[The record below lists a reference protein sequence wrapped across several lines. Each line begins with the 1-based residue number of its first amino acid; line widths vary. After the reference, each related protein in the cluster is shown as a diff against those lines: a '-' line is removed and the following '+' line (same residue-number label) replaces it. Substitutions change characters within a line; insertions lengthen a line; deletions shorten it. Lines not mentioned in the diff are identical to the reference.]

1 MKYYF
6 RYKIFVIYSTLDSY
20 IIYLKL
26 EGSHEILIISIYRDG
41 RKPAPVNR
49 DRSVSPSPLMMQS
62 KGHSVSKS
70 QLSASSSGHRHLTP
84 SPIPSATPTASNN
97 STPSA
102 TKGGIASSGGNNA
115 TPGSSSK
122 KGQKRQTKSKTPK
135 TPAIVPTSSS
145 AAQKQESKG
154 RNGSK
159 PKAKKKSESSTK
171 QASIIPTAPKIKTEP
186 AIVAPQMSTSAS
198 QAGAMPSMPLIGIGM
213 ELTREISPIHSS
225 NPTPEPIRPPSR
237 KKQKISPL
245 TRSSSSSSSDSS
257 DSDSEGEEPI
267 SQAPPIQ
274 QAPTQFSSIPVTRV
288 TSAQSHPISSSGG
301 SNNSMPV
308 FSQPMTQKGHIAQK
322 SHPGQLGQ
330 AKIPP
335 PPNQRL
341 SSGSSSGSD
350 SDSSSG
356 SSSSDSSSDSSDEEN
371 DKEVVRKFLSDSDL
385 LVCVCVC
392 VCVLLP
398 TIFICRL
405 Q

>member
-1 MKYYF
+1 M
-6 RYKIFVIYSTLDSY
+6 SC
-20 IIYLKL
+20 
-26 EGSHEILIISIYRDG
+26 ISVYRDG
-41 RKPAPVNR
+41 RKPAVVNR

-70 QLSASSSGHRHLTP
+70 QLSTSGGHRHLTP
-84 SPIPSATPTASNN
+84 SPIPSAIPTTSNN
-97 STPSA
+97 STPSMA
-102 TKGGIASSGGNNA
+102 TTKGGGASSGSSNT
-115 TPGSSSK
+115 TPGSSNK

-135 TPAIVPTSSS
+135 TPAIVTTS
-145 AAQKQESKG
+145 ATLKQENKG

-159 PKAKKKSESSTK
+159 PKAKKKSEGSTK
-171 QASIIPTAPKIKTEP
+171 QASIPTAPKIKTEP
-186 AIVAPQMSTSAS
+186 AMVAPQMSATS
-198 QAGAMPSMPLIGIGM
+198 QAAAMSSMPLIGMGM
-213 ELTREISPIHSS
+213 ELTREISPIHSN

-267 SQAPPIQ
+267 SQAPSTQ
-274 QAPTQFSSIPVTRV
+274 QAPVQFSSIAVTRV
-288 TSAQSHPISSSGG
+288 TSSQSHLSSTSSSGG
-301 SNNSMPV
+301 NNMPV
-308 FSQPMTQKGHIAQK
+308 FSHSQPMAMTQKGRIAQK

-330 AKIPP
+330 VKIPP

-371 DKEVVRKFLSDSDL
+371 DKEVVRLK
-385 LVCVCVC
+385 
-392 VCVLLP
+392 
-398 TIFICRL
+398 
-405 Q
+405 

>member
-1 MKYYF
+1 
-6 RYKIFVIYSTLDSY
+6 
-20 IIYLKL
+20 
-26 EGSHEILIISIYRDG
+26 
-41 RKPAPVNR
+41 
-49 DRSVSPSPLMMQS
+49 MMQS
-62 KGHSVSKS
+62 KGHSASKS

-102 TKGGIASSGGNNA
+102 TKGGVASSGGSNA

-122 KGQKRQTKSKTPK
+122 KAQKRQTKSKTPK
-135 TPAIVPTSSS
+135 TPAIVPTLSS

-159 PKAKKKSESSTK
+159 PKAKKKNESSSK
-171 QASIIPTAPKIKTEP
+171 QASIIPAAPKIKTEP
-186 AIVAPQMSTSAS
+186 AVVAPQMSTSAS
-198 QAGAMPSMPLIGIGM
+198 QASAMPSMPLIGMGM

-257 DSDSEGEEPI
+257 DSDSEGEEPM

-308 FSQPMTQKGHIAQK
+308 FSSHSQPMTQKGHIAQK

-371 DKEVVRKFLSDSDL
+371 DKEVVRYNRKFYLICL
-385 LVCVCVC
+385 CKCVC
-392 VCVLLP
+392 
-398 TIFICRL
+398 
-405 Q
+405 

>member
-1 MKYYF
+1 
-6 RYKIFVIYSTLDSY
+6 
-20 IIYLKL
+20 
-26 EGSHEILIISIYRDG
+26 
-41 RKPAPVNR
+41 
-49 DRSVSPSPLMMQS
+49 MMQS
-62 KGHSVSKS
+62 KSHSASKS

-97 STPSA
+97 FTPLA
-102 TKGGIASSGGNNA
+102 TKGGGANSGNNA

-135 TPAIVPTSSS
+135 TPAIVPTSSP
-145 AAQKQESKG
+145 ATQKQENKG

-171 QASIIPTAPKIKTEP
+171 QASIIPTAPKVKTEP
-186 AIVAPQMSTSAS
+186 AVVVPQLSTSAS
-198 QAGAMPSMPLIGIGM
+198 QAGAISSMPLIGMGM
-213 ELTREISPIHSS
+213 ELTREISPIHSN

-257 DSDSEGEEPI
+257 DSDSEGEEPM
-267 SQAPPIQ
+267 SQAPPTQ

-288 TSAQSHPISSSGG
+288 TSGQSHPISSSGG
-301 SNNSMPV
+301 NNNMPV
-308 FSQPMTQKGHIAQK
+308 FSSHSQPMTQKGHIAQK

-371 DKEVVRKFLSDSDL
+371 DKEVVRYKTYE
-385 LVCVCVC
+385 CWN
-392 VCVLLP
+392 
-398 TIFICRL
+398 FIRFACSCTCN
-405 Q
+405 